1 MKIIKL
7 NSSVETLIIMKRLD
21 DLFELR
27 DTKGFRLATYKTPQE
42 AETWAK
48 ENGYRTRRDF
58 KE

>member
-1 MKIIKL
+1 
-7 NSSVETLIIMKRLD
+7 MKRLD